1 MHCDEQTCSSHERE
15 LFFCRNKSPVTLKIV
30 GLHLEISRDCRNME
44 INFIGRRS
52 EYVFFFRM
60 PEFL

>member
-1 MHCDEQTCSSHERE
+1 
-15 LFFCRNKSPVTLKIV
+15 VTLKIV

-52 EYVFFFRM
+52 DYVFFLGCLNFSDVTRQ
-60 PEFL
+60 PPPATFI